1 MEPQLD
7 QLWYT
12 LRKDAWFGGLPI
24 AMQAGLLGLSSTKR
38 LRKGQSLF
46 FRGDPTDGVYA
57 LIEGRLDALAGSE
70 HGDEAVQ
77 IQMEP
82 VFWFGEVS
90 LYDQLPRAHHVR
102 AAEPSLVMWMDNQRL
117 RTFLNTHPEF
127 WFHFGL
133 LLTQKL
139 RLALFMLDGRMLVS
153 NELRVAR
160 VLLMMAQHYAPGLGK
175 SRSRLLIQQKEL
187 AEVLGMSRQT
197 VNNVLQ
203 RLKAAG
209 LIDLAYSQVDIIDL
223 PALQEKVQFG
233 NWLPTASR

>member
-1 MEPQLD
+1 MDTRLD
-7 QLWYT
+7 HIWNT
-12 LRKDAWFGGLPI
+12 LQKDTWFASLPS
-24 AMQAGLLGLSSTKR
+24 AMQAGMIGLSATRR
-38 LRKGQSLF
+38 LKKGQSLF

-57 LIEGRLDALAGSE
+57 LLDGRLDALTASE

-77 IQMEP
+77 IQMHP
-82 VFWFGEVS
+82 VFWFGEMG
-90 LYDQLPRAHHVR
+90 LYDKLPRAHHVR
-102 AAEPSLVMWMDNQRL
+102 AVEPSLLMWMDNQRL
-117 RTFLNTHPEF
+117 RGFLDAHPQF

-139 RLALFMLDGRMLVS
+139 RLALFMLDGRMLAS

-160 VLLMMAQHYAPGLGK
+160 VLLLMSQHYAPGQG
-175 SRSRLLIQQKEL
+175 RSSMRLLIQQKEL

-209 LIDLAYSQVDIIDL
+209 LIDLSYSQVEIVDL
-223 PALQEKVQFG
+223 PALEEKVQFD

>member
-1 MEPQLD
+1 MDPRLD
-7 QLWYT
+7 HLWHT
-12 LRKDAWFGGLPI
+12 LRKDAWFGGLPA
-24 AMQAGLLGLSSTKR
+24 AMQAGLIGLSGTRRMK
-38 LRKGQSLF
+38 KGQSLF

-57 LIEGRLDALAGSE
+57 LIEGRLDALTASE

-82 VFWFGEVS
+82 VFWFGEMG
-90 LYDQLPRAHHVR
+90 LYDKLPRAHHVR
-102 AAEPSLVMWMDNQRL
+102 AVEPSLVMWMDNQRL
-117 RTFLNTHPEF
+117 RAFLNTQPEF

-153 NELRVAR
+153 NELHVAR
-160 VLLMMAQHYAPGLGK
+160 VLLLMSQHYAPGQGK
-175 SRSRLLIQQKEL
+175 SRSRLLVQQKEL

-209 LIDLAYSQVDIIDL
+209 LIELAYSQVDIIDL
-223 PALQEKVQFG
+223 PALEEKVQFG